1 MNGHE
6 GSSGLKPLSVAA
18 AVELVRGE
26 LIHGTD
32 DALIKGIAPASRAG
46 EGDICFLTRE
56 SLVADVAD
64 ARLICLTLP
73 DLAHKLPHAVITIAV
88 PDPKSALGLIM
99 RAMIPS
105 ETPVAGIHPSAVVDK
120 TASLGQGVSVSP
132 NAVIEKDALLGDGA
146 VIGAGVHI
154 GKGCV
159 IGAHTVIDPNTTI
172 MSAVIGDDCHIGPN
186 TVIGFTGFGITRDE
200 GNVVIPHIG
209 RVIMGRHC
217 HIGASVTIDR
227 GFIDDTV
234 IGDNVMIDNQT
245 HIAHNV
251 DIGAGTIICGQT
263 GLAGGAIIGRNNVIG
278 AQAGMADHVTIGDGN
293 MLASRTGVTK
303 DFGHGQVLGG
313 FPAVPAGEFRR
324 QVAALRRLA
333 RGSAKPHDKDATR
346 RNPKKGE

>member
-6 GSSGLKPLSVAA
+6 DSAGLKPLSVAE

-26 LIHGTD
+26 LIHGAKD
-32 DALIKGIAPASRAG
+32 VLIRGIAPASRAG
-46 EGDICFLTRE
+46 DGDICFLTRE
-56 SLVADVAD
+56 SLIADVAD
-64 ARLICLTLP
+64 AKLICLTLP
-73 DLAHKLPHAVITIAV
+73 ELAHRLPNAVITIAV
-88 PDPKSALGLIM
+88 PDPKSALGLLM

-105 ETPVAGIHPSAVVDK
+105 GTPAAGIHPSAVVAD
-120 TASLGQGVSVSP
+120 TVLLGEGVSVSP
-132 NAVIEKDALLGDGA
+132 HAVIENDVVLGDGA

-154 GKGCV
+154 GTGCV

-172 MSAVIGDDCHIGPN
+172 MSASIGDHCHIGPN

-209 RVIMGRHC
+209 RVMLGSRC

-227 GFIDDTV
+227 GFIEDTV

-251 DIGAGTIICGQT
+251 EIGAGTIICGQT
-263 GLAGGAIIGRNNVIG
+263 GLAGGARIGRNNVIG
-278 AQAGMADHVTIGDGN
+278 AQAGMADHVAIGDGN

-333 RGSAKPHDKDATR
+333 RGNAKHSEKDAIH